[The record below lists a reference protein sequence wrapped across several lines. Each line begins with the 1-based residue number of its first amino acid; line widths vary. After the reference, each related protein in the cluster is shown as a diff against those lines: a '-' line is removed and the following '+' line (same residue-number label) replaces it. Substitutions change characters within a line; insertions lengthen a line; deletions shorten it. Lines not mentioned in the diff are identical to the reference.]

1 MNKFDQLYN
10 KIINE
15 QYNVKDH
22 MQELI
27 EKHACCANCV
37 YLSPEGDCEYRF
49 EHISD
54 DEIYNTLCDSWVEAT
69 D

>member
-1 MNKFDQLYN
+1 
-10 KIINE
+10 
-15 QYNVKDH
+15 

-49 EHISD
+49 ESIPD
-54 DEIYNTLCDSWVEAT
+54 DEIYNTLCDSWMEAN